1 MVFYAASALS
11 HTPVYYTDLSRES
24 KEKFENCLFRENLL
38 YCFQKM
44 NEEAM

>member
-1 MVFYAASALS
+1 MVFYAAYALS
-11 HTPVYYTDLSRES
+11 HTSVYYTDLPWES
-24 KEKFENCLFRENLL
+24 KEKFENCLLRKNLL